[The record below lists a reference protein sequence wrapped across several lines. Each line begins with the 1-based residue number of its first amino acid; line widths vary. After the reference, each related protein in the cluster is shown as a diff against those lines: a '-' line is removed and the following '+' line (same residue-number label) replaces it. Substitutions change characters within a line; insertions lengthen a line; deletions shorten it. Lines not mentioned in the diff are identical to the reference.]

1 MVYINKLFAQEKK
14 RLTPVVQVT
23 AVLKSVP
30 RYIQA
35 IKSVL
40 LNLNFLS
47 LNWKINAAHFGIYM
61 KAFVPSV
68 LRFNN

>member
-1 MVYINKLFAQEKK
+1 MVVPVKLFAQEKEM
-14 RLTPVVQVT
+14 LTPVFQVT

-30 RYIQA
+30 CYIQA
-35 IKSVL
+35 IKSVS
-40 LNLNFLS
+40 LNSNFLS
-47 LNWKINAAHFGIYM
+47 LNWKINAAHFGRYM